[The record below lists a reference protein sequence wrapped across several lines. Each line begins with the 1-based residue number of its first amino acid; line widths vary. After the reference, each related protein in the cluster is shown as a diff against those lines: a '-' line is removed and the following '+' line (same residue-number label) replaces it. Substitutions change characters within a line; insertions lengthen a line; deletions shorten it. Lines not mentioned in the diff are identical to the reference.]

1 MIGVEDAVRAKI
13 LQTIKPWES
22 KSERGYTRR
31 PPNVKVERIIACLTF
46 IFPVVVIQNVSS
58 NCFAVILDENY
69 RMSVEDLVYDW
80 NHIEPSLHAPERHIG
95 FDDETLRDGLQ
106 SPSVCEP
113 PVEKKIA
120 LLHLMEALDIDT
132 ADIGLPGAGGT
143 HAAGVE
149 RLAREIA
156 EKKFKIRPNC
166 AARTLR
172 SDITPIVEISQRV
185 GIPIEAC
192 TFIGSSPIRFYAE
205 EWTLDKLLAITE
217 EAVSFAVGENLPVMF
232 VTEDTTRANPETIRA
247 LYTTAIRCG
256 ARAVCVCDTVGHAT
270 PDGARAVVRFVKNII
285 QEQGEK
291 VRLDWHG
298 HQDRGLGVINSI
310 AAIEGGADQVHGSA
324 LGVGE
329 RVGNAP
335 MDQLLVNLKLLGWID
350 NDLSRLREYCETAA
364 DACGWTIPLN
374 YPVFGRDAF
383 RTATGVHA
391 AAVIKSYRRGDAE
404 LADLI
409 YSGVPAGLFGLKQV
423 IEIGPMSG
431 KSNIIY
437 WLETRGLEASEDRI
451 TRIYEHAKQSN
462 AVLTEEE
469 VTQLLEVRE

>member
-1 MIGVEDAVRAKI
+1 
-13 LQTIKPWES
+13 
-22 KSERGYTRR
+22 
-31 PPNVKVERIIACLTF
+31 
-46 IFPVVVIQNVSS
+46 VSV
-58 NCFAVILDENY
+58 AELI
-69 RMSVEDLVYDW
+69 YDW
-80 NHIEPSLHAPERHIG
+80 NKVDPELHQPDRHIG

-113 PVEKKIA
+113 SAEKKIE
-120 LLHLMEALDIDT
+120 LLHLMEALGIDT

-143 HAAGVE
+143 HAESVE
-149 RLAREIA
+149 LLAREIA
-156 EKKFKIRPNC
+156 EKKLRIRPNC
-166 AARTLR
+166 AARTHR
-172 SDITPIVEISQRV
+172 NDIVPIVEISQRA

-205 EWTLDKLLAITE
+205 EWTLDKLLQMTE
-217 EAVSFAVGENLPVMF
+217 DAVTFAVKEGLPVMF

-270 PDGARAVVRFVKNII
+270 PDGARELVKFVRGII
-285 QEQGEK
+285 DEQGES

-310 AAIEGGADQVHGSA
+310 AAIDGGADQIHGSA
-324 LGVGE
+324 LGMGE
-329 RVGNAP
+329 RVGNTP
-335 MDQLLVNLKLLGWID
+335 MDQLLVNLKLLGWIE
-350 NDLSRLREYCETAA
+350 NDLMRLGEYCEKAA
-364 DACGWTIPLN
+364 ESCQWTIPLN

-391 AAVIKSYRRGDAE
+391 AAVIKSYRKGDTE

-409 YSGVPAGLFGLKQV
+409 YSGVPAGQFGLKQV

-431 KSNIIY
+431 KSNVIF
-437 WLETRGLEASEDRI
+437 WLESRDLDASEERV
-451 TRIYEHAKQSN
+451 TRIYERAKQAS
-462 AVLTEEE
+462 AVLSEEE
-469 VTQLLEVRE
+469 VMGLV

>member
-1 MIGVEDAVRAKI
+1 MPANELI
-13 LQTIKPWES
+13 
-22 KSERGYTRR
+22 
-31 PPNVKVERIIACLTF
+31 
-46 IFPVVVIQNVSS
+46 
-58 NCFAVILDENY
+58 
-69 RMSVEDLVYDW
+69 YDW
-80 NHIEPSLHAPERHIG
+80 NEKEPRTVAPGRRIS

-113 PVEKKIA
+113 TVERKIE
-120 LLHLMEALDIDT
+120 LLHLMDVLGIDT

-156 EKKFKIRPNC
+156 EKKLRIRPNC
-166 AARTLR
+166 AARTHR
-172 SDITPIVEISQRV
+172 NDIIPIVEISQRA

-205 EWTLDKLLAITE
+205 DWTLDKLLKLTE
-217 EAVSFAVGENLPVMF
+217 DAVTFAVSEGLPVMY
-232 VTEDTTRANPETIRA
+232 VTEDTTRADPQTIRA
-247 LYTTAIRCG
+247 LYTTAIRAG
-256 ARAVCVCDTVGHAT
+256 ARAVCVCDTVGHST
-270 PDGARAVVRFVKNII
+270 PDGARAVVSFVKKII
-285 QEQGEK
+285 EEQGEK

-329 RVGNAP
+329 RVGNTP
-335 MDQLLVNLKLLGWID
+335 MDQLLVNLKLMGWID
-350 NDLSRLREYCETAA
+350 NDLSRLGEYCKVAA
-364 DACGWTIPLN
+364 ESCGWTIPYN

-391 AAVIKSYRRGDAE
+391 AAVIKSYRKGDAE
-404 LADLI
+404 LADLV
-409 YSGVPAGLFGLKQV
+409 YSGVPAHLFGLKQT

-431 KSNIIY
+431 KSNVVY
-437 WLETRGLEASEDRI
+437 WLESRGLDPDDERV
-451 TRIYEHAKQSN
+451 TRIYEHAKQ
-462 AVLTEEE
+462 ATGVLEEE
-469 VTQLLEVRE
+469 EIMQLV